1 MKVTFRLPSKAFQY
15 GFAEMQVEYPDDLT
29 PAQVGELYVG
39 AVLEYQLAELNAKE
53 ANRQPEKAAEE
64 LFKSELGATKVSEEK
79 NEEPSAPWKQAAPE
93 VSAKPWENQSPQVSL
108 FG

>member
-53 ANRQPEKAAEE
+53 AQKQPEKTAEE
-64 LFKSELGATKVSEEK
+64 LFKSELGATKISEES
-79 NEEPSAPWKQAAPE
+79 NTESAPWKQPAPE
-93 VSAKPWENQSPQVSL
+93 VSAKPWENQAPQVSL

>member
-53 ANRQPEKAAEE
+53 SQKQPEKSAEE
-64 LFKSELGATKVSEEK
+64 MFKSELGATKVSEEN
-79 NEEPSAPWKQAAPE
+79 NEGATAPWKQPAPE
-93 VSAKPWENQSPQVSL
+93 VSTKPWENKAKVSL
-108 FG
+108 FD